1 MLRIERERLI
11 GKPVDEVTLEDVT
24 GLGALLGEYFGG
36 ERTLFVSG
44 RDFYP
49 ASRMFKRALTAG
61 LMSSGVEVLDF
72 HESIN
77 GEIAFSIKRFG
88 ARGGFSIIQDPYD
101 PVRIMI
107 RVFKA
112 PGVEI
117 VGGELEKIISKG
129 RTLQMG
135 EKKVGWVNYA
145 EYIHKLYVSALTSFV
160 KTDVII
166 DEKLSIVAGSSRG
179 ALDIVLPEL
188 FTSIKTDSIVFSTR
202 KMIEERTGYPLTNE
216 MLKTSRIVNAL
227 NADLG
232 VIFNNDASSIT
243 VYTKKTGFLLPEELG
258 IILLSRYRPGSKV
271 LLDKWWNSKY
281 VEEIESNYSVIKA
294 SGEEDFFTK
303 LRKEQPVLALNGK
316 GEVVIPLFS
325 LGYDG
330 LLGFIALLEAISLSD
345 RSLWDMIVENRAR
358 VIGERFSCL
367 DLESIMKMCVE
378 MGTRCVKFAEG
389 VRVERN
395 NTVYTYLY
403 DPDGDCFREI
413 E

>member
-24 GLGALLGEYFGG
+24 GLGALLGDYFGG

-61 LMSSGVEVLDF
+61 LMSNGVEVLDF

-88 ARGGFSIIQDPYD
+88 ARGGFSIVQDPYD

-107 RVFKA
+107 RIFKA

-117 VGGELEKIISKG
+117 VGGELEKIISKE
-129 RTLQMG
+129 RTIQAG
-135 EKKVGWVNYA
+135 ERKVGWVNYA

-179 ALDIVLPEL
+179 ALDIILPEL

-202 KMIEERTGYPLTNE
+202 KMIEERSGYPLIDE
-216 MLKTSRIVNAL
+216 MLKTAKIVDAL
-227 NADLG
+227 NAHLG
-232 VIFNNDASSIT
+232 VIFNNDASSLT
-243 VYTKKTGFLLPEELG
+243 VYTKRTGFLLPEELG
-258 IILLSRYRPGSKV
+258 IILLSRYRPGSKILV
-271 LLDKWWNSKY
+271 DKWWNSKY
-281 VEEIESNYSVIKA
+281 VEEIGSNYHVVRA
-294 SGEEDFFTK
+294 NGEEEFFMK
-303 LRKEQPVLALNGK
+303 LRREQPVLAINGK

-330 LLGFIALLEAISLSD
+330 LLGFMALLEAISLSNKD
-345 RSLWDMIVENRAR
+345 LWDKIVETRSKLA
-358 VIGERFSCL
+358 VEGFGCF
-367 DLESIMKMCVE
+367 DLESIVGMCAE
-378 MGTRCVKFAEG
+378 KGASCVKFAG
-389 VRVERN
+389 GIRVERN
-395 NTVYTYLY
+395 NVVYTYLY
-403 DPDGDCFREI
+403 DPSRNCYREI
-413 E
+413 A